1 MKKNTLLKISLSLT
15 FTSLI
20 SLNSFAEN
28 EKSKLVIMGSTDVHG
43 RIFPYDYYT
52 GKEDN
57 KGLAKI
63 YTKVKEIRASNKNTL
78 LVDSGDLLQG
88 TPLTSYFGSVE
99 KDKINP
105 MVKAFNFMK
114 YDAFSVGN
122 HEYDYGLDSIYKAS
136 KDAKFPFLSTN
147 TFFYKNTKGP
157 FPSFVVKNVNGIKV
171 GIMGFTTPGVSVWS
185 KGIVEKKLDFRDIVE
200 SARDVLPE
208 IKKMVDVVVLIP
220 HTGLHDQKGLEGYN
234 SAETGIPPENV
245 GRELAKNFPDIDVLL
260 LGHTHTEIKEL
271 FENGV
276 LISQADKFGNRLSI
290 AELDLEKQNG
300 KWKIVSKKSDTVD
313 VTTLTPDPEL
323 MDYMK
328 EEHEKTIKYV
338 NKEIASTDSDWSA
351 QDSRMKDSPF
361 VDLIN
366 KVQMEVTG
374 ADLSSSSLFN
384 ENISIKKGKVTL
396 ANIASLYIYE
406 NTLYAI
412 KINGKQLKDYLE
424 YSVKY
429 YDLVDGKVVA
439 NKAVPGYNYDMV
451 SGVDYK
457 IDVSKPLG
465 QRIVELT
472 YKGKKVTDDMT
483 FTMALNNY
491 RQSGGGGFDMLKGSP
506 VVYNK
511 FESIR
516 DLIIEYISK
525 KGTISPNE
533 VFVKNWELIN
543 K

>member
-1 MKKNTLLKISLSLT
+1 MKTNTLLKILLSLA
-15 FTSLI
+15 FSSLI
-20 SLNSFAEN
+20 SLNALAEN
-28 EKSKLVIMGSTDVHG
+28 EKAKLVIMGSTDVHG

-147 TFFYKNTKGP
+147 TFFYKDKKGP
-157 FPSFVVKNVNGIKV
+157 FPSFVIKNVNGIKV
-171 GIMGFTTPGVSVWS
+171 GIIGFTTPGVSVWS
-185 KGIVEKKLDFRDIVE
+185 KGIVENKLEFRDIV
-200 SARDVLPE
+200 ATAKDVVPE
-208 IKKMVDVVVLIP
+208 LKKMVDVVLLIP

-234 SAETGIPPENV
+234 SAETGTPPENV
-245 GRELAKNFPDIDVLL
+245 GKQLAQTLPDIDVLL
-260 LGHTHTEIKEL
+260 LGHTHTEIKEM

-300 KWKIVSKKSDTVD
+300 KWKIVSKKSDTID

-323 MDYMK
+323 MEHMK
-328 EEHEKTIKYV
+328 EEHEKTINYV

-351 QDSRMKDSPF
+351 QDSRMKDSPL

-366 KVQMEVTG
+366 KVQMETTG
-374 ADLSSSSLFN
+374 ADLSSSALFN
-384 ENISIKKGKVTL
+384 ESVSIKKGKVTL

-406 NTLYAI
+406 NTLYSI
-412 KINGKQLKDYLE
+412 KITGKQLKDYLE
-424 YSVKY
+424 YSVKF
-429 YDLVDGKVVA
+429 YDYVDGKVTV
-439 NKAVPGYNYDMV
+439 NKSVPGYNYDMV

-457 IDVSKPLG
+457 IDVSKPIG
-465 QRIVELT
+465 ERIIDLT
-472 YKGKKVTDDMT
+472 YKGNKVTDNMS

-511 FESIR
+511 FQSIR

-533 VFVKNWELIN
+533 VFVKNWEVIN